1 MTTTMAIGD
10 FSRATRLSAKS
21 LRFYHQ
27 VGLLTPVQ
35 IDESNGYRLY
45 APEQIADAQVIR
57 TLRSLDVPV
66 DHVREILAAPS
77 VADRSAVIA
86 AHLAR
91 MEARLAETQAAVAS
105 LRGLLEGPAETPV
118 VRYQS
123 VPPTPVVLVRETIDL
138 SELGDWYAQ
147 ATDELTEI
155 VERTGVDA
163 AGPLGGLWGTAL
175 FLDERGDAALYVP
188 VHDLREVAALTG
200 RARAEMLPAV
210 DLAVATHRGSDATV
224 PQVYGALGAH
234 VARHEL
240 SVEGPVRETYLQR
253 EAAGH
258 EAVTEIGWPIFR
270 TAR

>member
-1 MTTTMAIGD
+1 MTTMMTIGD
-10 FSRATRLSAKS
+10 FSRATRLSAKA

-27 VGLLTPVQ
+27 VGLLEPVRV
-35 IDESNGYRLY
+35 DASNGYRLY
-45 APEQIADAQVIR
+45 APEQIADAQVVR

-66 DHVREILAAPS
+66 DDVREILAAPS
-77 VADRSAVIA
+77 VAERNEVIA
-86 AHLAR
+86 AHLDR
-91 MEARLAETQAAVAS
+91 MEARLEETRAAVAS
-105 LRGLLEGPAETPV
+105 LRGLLQTPAQTPV

-123 VPPTPVVLVRETIDL
+123 VPPTLVVLVRETIDL

-147 ATDELTEI
+147 ATDELSGV
-155 VERTGVDA
+155 VERAGVDA
-163 AGPLGGLWGTAL
+163 AGPRGGLWDTAL

-188 VHDLREVAALTG
+188 VHGLDGAVTLTG

-240 SVEGPVRETYLQR
+240 SIEGPVRETYVQL
-253 EAAGH
+253 EAAGV

>member
-1 MTTTMAIGD
+1 MTIGD
-10 FSRATRLSAKS
+10 FSRATRLSAKA

-27 VGLLTPVQ
+27 VGLLEPVQ
-35 IDESNGYRLY
+35 VDASNGYRLY

-66 DHVREILAAPS
+66 DEVREILAAPS
-77 VADRSAVIA
+77 VVDRNAVIV
-86 AHLAR
+86 AHLDR
-91 MEARLAETQAAVAS
+91 MEARLEETRAAVTS
-105 LRGLLEGPAETPV
+105 LRGLLEAPAETPV
-118 VRYQS
+118 RYRS
-123 VPPTPVVLVRETIDL
+123 VPPMPVVLVRETIDL
-138 SELGDWYAQ
+138 SDLGDWYAQ
-147 ATDELTEI
+147 ATDELSET
-155 VERTGVDA
+155 VERTGVGA
-163 AGPLGGLWGTAL
+163 AGALGGLWDTAL

-188 VHDLREVAALTG
+188 VRDLGEVGALTG
-200 RARAEMLPAV
+200 RARAVMLPAV

-240 SVEGPVRETYLQR
+240 SIEGPVRETYLQH
-253 EAAGH
+253 EAPGV